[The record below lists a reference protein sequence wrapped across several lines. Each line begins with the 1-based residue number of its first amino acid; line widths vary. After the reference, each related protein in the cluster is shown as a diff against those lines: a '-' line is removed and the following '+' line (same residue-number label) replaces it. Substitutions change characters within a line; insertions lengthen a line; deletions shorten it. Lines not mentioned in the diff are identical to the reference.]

1 MTQENRREF
10 IVTASDASMRLD
22 RFLADS
28 APQFSRSRIQR
39 FIRDGLI
46 AVNGSAPRARD
57 LVRPGDRI
65 ILVEPAVQAIDLLP
79 EEIAL
84 SVLYEDADLIVLN
97 KRAGISVHPGAGRN
111 RGTLVNALLAH
122 CKNLSGIGGK
132 ERPGIVH
139 RLDKET
145 SGCVVVAKNDFAHLE
160 LSRQFAARTVDKIY
174 LALVAGK
181 LRNKSG
187 TIVAAIARDRVHRKK
202 MTIARSGGREAKTD
216 FKAMRSGRDA
226 TLLECRLH
234 SGRTH
239 QIRVHLKHL
248 GHPILGDCL
257 YGGRHS
263 GGFPRQMLHAWKL
276 GFDHP
281 RTKTRVHF
289 EAPVPQD
296 FEKAMRDVLD

>member
-10 IVTASDASMRLD
+10 IVTASDAPMRLD

-79 EEIAL
+79 EDIAL
-84 SVLYEDADLIVLN
+84 SVLYEDADLIVIN

-122 CKNLSGIGGK
+122 CKNLSGVGGK

-257 YGGRHS
+257 YGRRHL

-281 RTKTRVHF
+281 RTKTRMHF

-296 FEKAMRDVLD
+296 FEKAMSDVLD

>member
-10 IVTASDASMRLD
+10 IVNASDAPMRLD
-22 RFLADS
+22 RFLANS

-39 FIRDGLI
+39 LIRDGLI
-46 AVNGSAPRARD
+46 AVNGSVPRARD

-65 ILVEPAVQAIDLLP
+65 ILLEPAVQPIDLLP
-79 EEIAL
+79 EEISLA
-84 SVLYEDADLIVLN
+84 VLYEDADLIVLN

-139 RLDKET
+139 RLDKDT
-145 SGCVVVAKNDFAHLE
+145 SGCVVVAKNDVAHLE

-181 LRNKSG
+181 LRNTSG

-216 FKAMRSGRDA
+216 FKAVRSGQDA

-239 QIRVHLKHL
+239 QLRVHLKHL

-257 YGGRHS
+257 YGGRRS
-263 GGFPRQMLHAWKL
+263 GSFCRQMLHAWKL

-281 RTKTRVHF
+281 HTKTRMHF

-296 FEKAMRDVLD
+296 FEKAMGEVLD